1 MYRYYELIRPC
12 IIILFLTTFIS
23 LFYTDISR
31 NIIGEFREINEPQ
44 KSSNLIVYQNAEG
57 LKNTSMQNLQE
68 KINQTKAL
76 ADIFA
81 TRIDKITDLLE
92 TTSRYPTVRNISYAD
107 LVSTEFMGIPES
119 SDIEK
124 RNVAKYLLKNESILG
139 GVYFTLPNGDVYLGE
154 PYSAQ
159 KQLPRINFADRDWY
173 KGVSKTNETY
183 ISSVFLSA
191 STRAPATA
199 IALPVYQDDSML
211 KLVGYWVGII
221 NIGPLWKTIKDDYLS
236 EGQELNVIDHQGTE
250 MFNSGKYNYTIIQS
264 SPPFYE
270 IGNST
275 TIGRDNATIRIL
287 AGHIISISLPFDIG
301 SHVWTVTTQHLHP
314 QS

>member
-1 MYRYYELIRPC
+1 MYRYYEIIRPC
-12 IIILFLTTFIS
+12 IIILFLTIFIS
-23 LFYTDISR
+23 LSYTDISR
-31 NIIGEFREINEPQ
+31 NIISKFREISEP
-44 KSSNLIVYQNAEG
+44 KNSDNLIVYQDAEG
-57 LKNTSMQNLQE
+57 LKDATMQNLQE
-68 KINQTKAL
+68 RINQTKAL

-92 TTSRYPTVRNISYAD
+92 TTSRYPTVRNISYSD

-199 IALPVYQDDSML
+199 IALPVYQDDSKT

-221 NIGPLWKTIKDDYLS
+221 NIGPLWKTIKDEYLS
-236 EGQELNVIDHQGTE
+236 ESQELNVIDHNGTE
-250 MFNSGKYNYTIIQS
+250 MFNTGKYNYTVIHS
-264 SPPFYE
+264 SPSFYE
-270 IGNST
+270 NGNAT
-275 TIGRDNATIRIL
+275 TIDRNNATIRIL
-287 AGHIISISLPFDIG
+287 AGHVMAISYPIHIG
-301 SHVWTVTTQHLHP
+301 SHVWTVTTQHQHP
-314 QS
+314 RL

>member
-1 MYRYYELIRPC
+1 
-12 IIILFLTTFIS
+12 
-23 LFYTDISR
+23 
-31 NIIGEFREINEPQ
+31 
-44 KSSNLIVYQNAEG
+44 
-57 LKNTSMQNLQE
+57 MQNLQE

-92 TTSRYPTVRNISYAD
+92 TTSKYPTVRNISYAD
-107 LVSTEFMGIPES
+107 LISTEFMGIPES

-124 RNVAKYLLKNESILG
+124 RNIAKYLLKNESILG
-139 GVYFTLPNGDVYLGE
+139 GVYLTLPNGDVYLGE

-159 KQLPRINFADRDWY
+159 KQLPRVNFADRDWY

-191 STRAPATA
+191 STRATATA

-211 KLVGYWVGII
+211 KLVGYWVAII

-270 IGNST
+270 NGNST

-287 AGHIISISLPFDIG
+287 AGHIISISLPIHIG
-301 SHVWTVTTQHLHP
+301 SHVWTVTTLY
-314 QS
+314 